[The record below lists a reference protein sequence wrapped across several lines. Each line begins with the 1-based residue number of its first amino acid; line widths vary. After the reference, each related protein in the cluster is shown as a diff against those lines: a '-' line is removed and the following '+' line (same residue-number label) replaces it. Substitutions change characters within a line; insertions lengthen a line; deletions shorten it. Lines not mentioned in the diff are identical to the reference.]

1 MYYDIKTRLN
11 RLRSINIII
20 GGRGIGKTYSA
31 LRFMMEQS
39 EPYIYMRNT
48 DVQMQESASV
58 FGNPFKR
65 LNRDLNRAV
74 TLEAEKRHYLIT
86 EEIPEEGKKIEGYG
100 AALSTFTN
108 LRGVDLSDCKWC
120 IFDEFIERR
129 TLTFKQF
136 DAFQGF
142 YETVNRNRELQGE
155 QPFKVILLSNS
166 QTLQND
172 ILAGY
177 GLINKITEM
186 VKNGEKIY
194 SNRDLYL
201 ELPSVEVSEMKKD
214 TANYRLIAG
223 SGAARE
229 ALENE
234 FIYDSMAGV
243 GPQPIN
249 EFIPVCIAAV
259 DKNDYI
265 TFYRHKSNGTIYAAH
280 RFDGNCRQYD
290 ADRYMLFLHDLG
302 MQLREYRLR
311 GRMLFDEYQT
321 KILTD
326 KLLKC

>member
-1 MYYDIKTRLN
+1 MYYDITERLN
-11 RLRSINIII
+11 RLRAVNIII

-31 LRFMMEQS
+31 LRFMMEQKD
-39 EPYIYMRNT
+39 PFIYMRNT

-65 LNRDLNRAV
+65 LNKDLGRYV
-74 TLEAEKRHYLIT
+74 SLDAEKRHYLIT
-86 EEIPEEGKKIEGYG
+86 EQPPEEEKQIIGYG

-108 LRGVDLSDCKWC
+108 LRGVDLSDCRWC
-120 IFDEFIERR
+120 VFDEFIERR

-136 DAFQGF
+136 DAFAGF
-142 YETVNRNRELQGE
+142 YETVNRNREIQGE
-155 QPFKVILLSNS
+155 EPFRVILLSNS

-186 VKNGEKIY
+186 VRNGERIY

-201 ELPSVEVSEMKKD
+201 ELPSVEISEMKKD
-214 TANYRLIAG
+214 TANYRLISG

-234 FIYDSMAGV
+234 FAYDSMSGV
-243 GPQPIN
+243 GSQRIN
-249 EFIPVCIAAV
+249 EFIPVCMAAI
-259 DKNDYI
+259 DKGDYI
-265 TFYRHKSNGTIYAAH
+265 TFYRHKSNGTVYAAH
-280 RFDGNCRQYD
+280 RFDWNCPRYET
-290 ADRYMLFLHDLG
+290 DRYMLFLKERGL
-302 MQLREYRLR
+302 QLREYILR
-311 GRMLFDEYQT
+311 GRMTYDTYQT
-321 KILTD
+321 KILTA